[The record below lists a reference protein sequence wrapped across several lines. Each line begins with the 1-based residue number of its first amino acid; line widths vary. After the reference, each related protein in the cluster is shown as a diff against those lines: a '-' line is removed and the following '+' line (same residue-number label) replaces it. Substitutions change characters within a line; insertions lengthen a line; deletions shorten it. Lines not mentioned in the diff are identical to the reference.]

1 MTCRQWGAAAAVV
14 LLSCVGLAS
23 GAFAQPADAGP
34 SLRARHVTVAGGV
47 SWTGG
52 YPIGDVTA
60 QLRGNAVGSSAPP
73 FTLFRAESS
82 IEAAAGAEA
91 RVGFAMSR
99 SLTLEIG
106 VSYQRPG
113 LTTSLSQDAEVA
125 AVTIDAERLS
135 QYVVDIGALWQLPR
149 VTLGRRARPFLLAGG
164 GYLRQLYDERTLV
177 ETGSVYYAGG
187 GVRFW
192 LRGGDG
198 QRRSVGLRADGRAL
212 WRVEGVEFAG
222 QTRVAPVFALH
233 MFMEF

>member
-1 MTCRQWGAAAAVV
+1 MTSPRWGATVAGV

-23 GAFAQPADAGP
+23 GAFAQPVDAGP
-34 SLRARHVTVAGGV
+34 SLRAHHVTFAGGV
-47 SWTGG
+47 IWTGG

-60 QLRGNAVGSSAPP
+60 QLRGNAVGSNPPP
-73 FTLFRAESS
+73 FMLFQAESS
-82 IEAAAGAEA
+82 VDAAAGAEA

-99 SLTLEIG
+99 SLTLEVG

-113 LTTSLSQDAEVA
+113 LTTSLSQDAEIA

-135 QYVVDIGALWQLPR
+135 QYVIDIGAVWQLPR
-149 VTLGRRARPFLLAGG
+149 ITLGRRVRPFVIAGG

-187 GVRFW
+187 GVRYW

-198 QRRSVGLRADGRAL
+198 LRRSVGLRADGRAL
-212 WRVEGVEFAG
+212 WRVDGVEFAG
-222 QTRVAPVFALH
+222 QTRIAPVFGLH